1 MPGNRLFRRI
11 RRGIRLWALAIALGT
26 ATPLAAQDLATL
38 LADRVAIDTR
48 DRLVAEGSVE
58 VLYRGARLTAQR
70 IVYDGKTDRLT
81 IEGPIWLT
89 EPSGAVLVADAAN
102 LSRDLREGLLQS
114 ARMVL
119 QDRLQIAADTIARK
133 GGRYTVLNRAVAS
146 SCEVCPA
153 NPIPLWEIRARRITH
168 DQLERQIYFEG
179 AQLRVAGLP
188 VFWWPWLRTPDP
200 TLDRATGFLAPSF
213 RTTTEL
219 GIGIRVPYFITL
231 GASRDLTVT
240 PYVSSSR
247 TRTLGLRWR
256 EARRTGR
263 YALEGAISRDDLLP
277 GETRYYLFGDGTFAL
292 PRDFTLDFQIQTA
305 SDDAY
310 LLDYGISDT
319 DRLDSGITIAR
330 TRRDSHVDARLFRYW
345 SLRDGDDNRTLPS
358 IVADAEFM
366 RRFRPAMIGGEGQFT
381 METHLHRRSSDATT
395 DVNGDGEVDGRDVAR
410 LTLRTD
416 WRRNWLL
423 ANGMIV
429 TGGAQAR
436 ADFYSISQDANYPA
450 TVTRLTSRAMV
461 ELRWPWVRSDGT
473 GASDVLEPV
482 MQMVW
487 APDDI
492 KDVPNEDSRH
502 ATFDEGN
509 LFEYDRLAG
518 SDVLELGTRAN
529 LGLSWTRYRADGWA
543 MGAIVGR
550 VFRARDLG
558 QFTASSGLAG
568 QSSDWLVS
576 GQIEMGPDLTVL
588 GRALIDDSLDIARAE
603 LRLTRQKGSYDL
615 SAGYLWL
622 TADTAEDR
630 PTDTSELWLNAGWDV
645 SDGWRASLSG
655 RYDFI
660 ANRAA
665 RAGFGLQYRTD
676 CILVDLSLSR
686 RYTSSTSVTADTS
699 INLGVEL
706 TGLGS
711 SGSGLKRRAC
721 AR

>member
-1 MPGNRLFRRI
+1 MPQIRLFGRFWRAAWF
-11 RRGIRLWALAIALGT
+11 WAWAAFLVSAL
-26 ATPLAAQDLATL
+26 PVAAQDLATL
-38 LADRVAIDTR
+38 LADRVAIDR
-48 DRLVAEGSVE
+48 DDRLVAEGSVE
-58 VLYRGARLTAQR
+58 VLYRGARLTARR
-70 IVYDGKTDRLT
+70 IVYDARTDRLT
-81 IEGPIWLT
+81 IEGPIWLSD
-89 EPSGAVLVADAAN
+89 PSGAVLIADAAD
-102 LSRDLREGLLQS
+102 LSRDLSDGILQG

-119 QDRLQIAADTIARK
+119 QDRLQIAAERISRQE
-133 GGRYTVLNRAVAS
+133 GRYTILDRAVAS
-146 SCEVCPA
+146 SCEVCPS
-153 NPIPLWEIRARRITH
+153 NPVPLWEVRARRITH
-168 DQLERQIYFEG
+168 DQTERQIYYEG

-200 TLDRATGFLAPSF
+200 TLDRATGFLSPSI

-231 GASRDLTVT
+231 GDSRDLTVT

-256 EARRTGR
+256 EARRTGS
-263 YALEGAISRDDLLP
+263 YTLEGAISRDALVPD
-277 GETRYYLFGDGTFAL
+277 ETRYYLFGDGTFAL

-310 LLDYGISDT
+310 LLDYGLSDT
-319 DRLDSGITIAR
+319 DLLDSGMTVAR
-330 TRRDSHVDARLFRYW
+330 TRRDSHVEARLFRFW

-366 RRFRPAMIGGEGQFT
+366 RRFRPALIGGEGQLT
-381 METHLHRRSSDATT
+381 LESHLHRRSSQTATDA
-395 DVNGDGEVDGRDVAR
+395 DGDGEIDGRDVAR
-410 LTLRTD
+410 LSIQTD

-423 ANGMIV
+423 SNGMIL

-436 ADFYSISQDANYPA
+436 ADFYSIAQDVTYPA

-461 ELRWPWVRSDGT
+461 ELRWPWVRAGGT
-473 GASDVLEPV
+473 GATDVLEPV
-482 MQMVW
+482 AQLVW
-487 APDDI
+487 APNDVD
-492 KDVPNEDSRH
+492 DVPNEDGSH

-509 LFEYDRLAG
+509 LFEYDRFSG
-518 SDVLELGTRAN
+518 TDVLELGTRAN
-529 LGLSWTRYRADGWA
+529 LGLSWTRYHPDGWA
-543 MGAIVGR
+543 MGTVVGR
-550 VFRARDLG
+550 VFRAKDLG
-558 QFTASSGLAG
+558 QFTASSGLSG

-576 GQIEMGPDLTVL
+576 ARIDRGSDLSVL

-603 LRLTRQKGSYDL
+603 LRLMRQKGSYDL

-622 TADTAEDR
+622 TADTGEDR
-630 PTDTSELWLNAGWDV
+630 PTDTSELWLDAGWDV
-645 SDGWRASLSG
+645 SDGWRASVSG

-686 RYTSSTSVTADTS
+686 RYTSSASVTADTS

-711 SGSGLKRRAC
+711 SGASAKRRAC